1 MTGPVARIN
10 LDAMR
15 HNLSRVRELA
25 IGCPVVVAIKANAY
39 GHGLVESAQALVDA
53 DAYGVA
59 RVEEGLQLR
68 RHGITKKIIILEGFS
83 GQAELMLSMGR
94 DFELVIH
101 DLSQITHLE
110 SYFKSARTPRELR
123 GHQDIAVWLKVDTG
137 MHRIG
142 MPPDESMAIIAKLRQ
157 LPNVKLIGILTHM
170 ANADDRNSDSTQL
183 QLQQFKPCIDPDLQM
198 SIANSACL
206 LNWPQSRV
214 GWVRPGIM
222 LYGASPFSDSTAADE
237 GLQAVMTLRTHLIA
251 VRELKKGDAV
261 GYGSTW
267 LCPEDMRIGVAAIGY
282 GDGYPRHAP
291 NGTPLL
297 VDGKRAALA
306 GRVSMDMITIDLRNI
321 SHARVGSSVVLWGEG
336 LPVEEVAKAA
346 GTISYELFCRLT
358 ARVKFRYECRSGPLA
373 AIDPLNHP

>member
-25 IGCPVVVAIKANAY
+25 PGCPVVVAIKANAY

-68 RHGITKKIIILEGFS
+68 RAGISKKIMVLEGFAS
-83 GQAELMLSMGR
+83 QAELMLCQGR
-94 DFELVIH
+94 DFELIIH
-101 DLSQITHLE
+101 DLSQITQLE
-110 SYFKSARTPRELR
+110 NYCSTARPHHVTKDESPFV
-123 GHQDIAVWLKVDTG
+123 VWIKIDTG

-142 MPPDESMAIIAKLRQ
+142 IPAEESSEAIAKLRE
-157 LPNVKLIGILTHM
+157 LPNAKLVGILTHM
-170 ANADDRNSDSTQL
+170 ANADDRNSDDTQ
-183 QLQQFKPCIDPDLQM
+183 QQMQKFEPCIDPELSV

-206 LNWPQSRV
+206 LNWPMSRV

-222 LYGASPFSDSTAADE
+222 LYGASPFRDTTAADE

-251 VRELKKGDAV
+251 VHELKKGDAV
-261 GYGSTW
+261 GYGSAW
-267 LCPEDMRIGVAAIGY
+267 RCPEDMKIGVAAIGY

-291 NGTPLL
+291 NGTPVL

-321 SHARVGSSVVLWGEG
+321 SQARVGSSVVLWGEG
-336 LPVEEVAKAA
+336 LPVEEVATAA

-358 ARVKFRYECRSGPLA
+358 ARVKFRYEGAEPLSH
-373 AIDPLNHP
+373 L

>member
-25 IGCPVVVAIKANAY
+25 PGCPVIAAIKANAY
-39 GHGLVESAQALVDA
+39 GHGLIESAKALVDA

-68 RHGITKKIIILEGFS
+68 RESITKKIIILEGFS
-83 GQAELMLSMGR
+83 SQAELRLCQGK
-94 DFELVIH
+94 DFELIIH
-101 DLSQITHLE
+101 DDSQITQLE
-110 SYFKSARTPRELR
+110 NFCSSEKSQHVL
-123 GHQDIAVWLKVDTG
+123 QNDSQFFVWIKVDTG

-142 MPPDESMAIIAKLRQ
+142 IPPEKCHSVINRVQRLANLKL
-157 LPNVKLIGILTHM
+157 VGILTHM
-170 ANADDRNSDSTQL
+170 ANADDRVSDYTTRQL
-183 QLQQFKPCIDPDLQM
+183 QKFQPCIDPDLHV

-206 LNWPQSRV
+206 LSWPQSRV

-222 LYGASPFSDSTAADE
+222 LYGASPFSDTTAADE
-237 GLQAVMTLRTHLIA
+237 GLQTVMTLRAHLIA
-251 VRELKKGDAV
+251 VHELKKGDAV
-261 GYGSTW
+261 GYGGAW
-267 LCPEDMRIGVAAIGY
+267 RCPEDMRVGVAAIGY

-291 NGTPLL
+291 NGTPVL

-306 GRVSMDMITIDLRNI
+306 GRVSMDMITIDLREI
-321 SHARVGSSVVLWGEG
+321 GQARVGSSVVLWGEE
-336 LPVEEVAKAA
+336 LPVEEVATAA

-358 ARVKFRYECRSGPLA
+358 TRVKFRYEGKDLLS
-373 AIDPLNHP
+373 HV

>member
-10 LDAMR
+10 LDALR

-25 IGCPVVVAIKANAY
+25 RGCPVVVAIKANAY
-39 GHGLVESAQALVDA
+39 GHGIIESAQALVDA

-68 RHGITKKIIILEGFS
+68 REGITKKIMVLEGFAS
-83 GQAELMLSMGR
+83 QAELNLCQGR
-94 DFELVIH
+94 GFELVIH
-101 DLSQITHLE
+101 DSSQITQLE
-110 SYFKSARTPRELR
+110 NYLTSEHSLHAS
-123 GHQDIAVWLKVDTG
+123 QDNSPFVVWIKIDTG

-142 MPPDESMAIIAKLRQ
+142 IPPDVCQSAISRVRRLV
-157 LPNVKLIGILTHM
+157 NVKLVGILTHM
-170 ANADDRNSDSTQL
+170 ANADDRSSDYTTRQL
-183 QLQQFKPCIDPDLQM
+183 QKLEPCIDPDLQV

-222 LYGASPFSDSTAADE
+222 LYGASPFSDTTAADE

-251 VRELKKGDAV
+251 VHELKKGDAV
-261 GYGSTW
+261 GYGGTW
-267 LCPEDMRIGVAAIGY
+267 RCPQDMKVGVAAIGH

-291 NGTPLL
+291 NGTPVL

-306 GRVSMDMITIDLRNI
+306 GRVSMDMISIDLRDI
-321 SHARVGSSVVLWGEG
+321 SHARVGSSVILWGEG
-336 LPVEEVAKAA
+336 LPVEEVAAAA

-358 ARVKFRYECRSGPLA
+358 TRVKFRYEGKEQ
-373 AIDPLNHP
+373 

>member
-1 MTGPVARIN
+1 MTGPVARID
-10 LDAMR
+10 LDALR

-25 IGCPVVVAIKANAY
+25 PGSPIVVAIKANAY
-39 GHGLVESAQALVDA
+39 GHGLIESAQALADA

-68 RHGITKKIIILEGFS
+68 RHGISKKIMVLEGFAS
-83 GQAELMLSMGR
+83 QAELMLCQGR
-94 DFELVIH
+94 GFELIIH
-101 DLSQITHLE
+101 DLSQITQLE
-110 SYFKSARTPRELR
+110 NYRSHQASQDTPPF
-123 GHQDIAVWLKVDTG
+123 AVWIKIDTG

-142 MPPDESMAIIAKLRQ
+142 IPPEECREAIAKLRQ
-157 LPNVKLIGILTHM
+157 LANVKLVGILTHM
-170 ANADDRNSDSTQL
+170 ANADDRNSDDTQQ
-183 QLQQFKPCIDPDLQM
+183 QLQQFKPCIDPDLEV

-222 LYGASPFSDSTAADE
+222 LYGASPFSDTTAAGE

-251 VRELKKGDAV
+251 VHELKKGDAV
-261 GYGSTW
+261 GYGGAW
-267 LCPEDMRIGVAAIGY
+267 RCPQDMKVGVAAIGY

-306 GRVSMDMITIDLRNI
+306 GRVSMDMITIDLRDI
-321 SHARVGSSVVLWGEG
+321 PQARVGSSVVLWGEG
-336 LPVEEVAKAA
+336 LPVEEVAAAA

-358 ARVKFRYECRSGPLA
+358 ARVKFRYEGTHL
-373 AIDPLNHP
+373 LNHVGG

>member
-1 MTGPVARIN
+1 MTGPVARID

-25 IGCPVVVAIKANAY
+25 PGRPVVAAIKANAY
-39 GHGLVESAQALVDA
+39 GHGLIESAQALVDA

-83 GQAELMLSMGR
+83 SQAELMLCRDS

-101 DLSQITHLE
+101 DISQVAQLE
-110 SYFKSARTPRELR
+110 NYFTTARNRPELR
-123 GHQDIAVWLKVDTG
+123 AHPVVALWLKVDTG

-142 MPPDESMAIIAKLRQ
+142 IPPEECRDAIEKLRQ
-157 LPNVKLIGILTHM
+157 LPNVKLVGILTHM
-170 ANADDRNSDSTQL
+170 ANADDRNSDYTDQ
-183 QLQQFKPCIDPDLQM
+183 QLQQFKPCIDPDLEV

-206 LNWPQSRV
+206 LNWPMSRV

-222 LYGASPFSDSTAADE
+222 LYGASPFSDTTAADE

-251 VRELKKGDAV
+251 VHELKKGDAV
-261 GYGSTW
+261 GYGGTW
-267 LCPEDMRIGVAAIGY
+267 RCPQDMKVGVAAIGY

-291 NGTPLL
+291 NGTPVL

-306 GRVSMDMITIDLRNI
+306 GRVSMDMISIDLRDI
-321 SHARVGSSVVLWGEG
+321 SHARVGSSVILWGEG
-336 LPVEEVAKAA
+336 LPVEEVAAAA
-346 GTISYELFCRLT
+346 GTISYELFCRIT
-358 ARVKFRYECRSGPLA
+358 ARVKFRYEGKEQ
-373 AIDPLNHP
+373 

>member
-1 MTGPVARIN
+1 MVPFIMTGPIARIN
-10 LDAMR
+10 LDAIR
-15 HNLSRVRELA
+15 HNLSRVHELA
-25 IGCPVVVAIKANAY
+25 PGRPVIVAIKANAY
-39 GHGLVESAQALVDA
+39 GHGLIESAQALADA

-68 RHGITKKIIILEGFS
+68 RHGISKKIMVLEGFAS
-83 GQAELMLSMGR
+83 QTELMLSQDK

-101 DLSQITHLE
+101 DISQITQLE
-110 SYFKSARTPRELR
+110 NYCTPVRP
-123 GHQDIAVWLKVDTG
+123 HHVTKDDSPFVVWIKIDTG

-142 MPPDESMAIIAKLRQ
+142 IPPEESGEAIARLRE
-157 LPNVKLIGILTHM
+157 LPNVKLVGILTHM
-170 ANADDRNSDSTQL
+170 ANADDRNSDYTQL
-183 QLQQFKPCIDPDLQM
+183 QLQEFEPCIDPDLQV

-222 LYGASPFSDSTAADE
+222 LYGASPFSDTTAIDE

-251 VRELKKGDAV
+251 MHELKKGDAV
-261 GYGSTW
+261 GYGGAW
-267 LCPEDMRIGVAAIGY
+267 RCPQDMKIGVAAIGY

-306 GRVSMDMITIDLRNI
+306 GRVSMDMITIDLRDI
-321 SHARVGSSVVLWGEG
+321 SQARVGSSVVLWGEG
-336 LPVEEVAKAA
+336 LPVEEVATAA

-358 ARVKFRYECRSGPLA
+358 SRVKFRYEGKNL
-373 AIDPLNHP
+373 LNHV

>member
-25 IGCPVVVAIKANAY
+25 PGSPVVVAIKANAY
-39 GHGLVESAQALVDA
+39 GHGLIESAQALADA

-68 RHGITKKIIILEGFS
+68 REGVSKKIMVLEGFS
-83 GQAELMLSMGR
+83 SHAELMLCQGR

-101 DLSQITHLE
+101 DISQITQLVNYRSVVRSHHA
-110 SYFKSARTPRELR
+110 S
-123 GHQDIAVWLKVDTG
+123 QDDSPFVVWIKIDTG

-142 MPPDESMAIIAKLRQ
+142 IPPEESRAAIEKLRQ
-157 LPNVKLIGILTHM
+157 LPNVKLVGILTHM
-170 ANADDRNSDSTQL
+170 ANADDRNSDYTQL
-183 QLQQFKPCIDPDLQM
+183 QLQNFEPCVDPDLQV

-206 LNWPQSRV
+206 LNWPRSRV

-222 LYGASPFSDSTAADE
+222 LYGASPFNDTTAADE

-261 GYGSTW
+261 GYGGAW
-267 LCPEDMRIGVAAIGY
+267 RCPEDMRIGVAAIGY

-291 NGTPLL
+291 NGTPIL

-306 GRVSMDMITIDLRNI
+306 GRVSMDMITIDLRNVAQ
-321 SHARVGSSVVLWGEG
+321 ARVGSSVVLWGEG
-336 LPVEEVAKAA
+336 LPVEEVAAAA

-358 ARVKFRYECRSGPLA
+358 ARVKFRYEGKEL
-373 AIDPLNHP
+373 LNHI

>member
-39 GHGLVESAQALVDA
+39 GHGLIESAQALVDA

-68 RHGITKKIIILEGFS
+68 RHGITKKIMVLEGFS
-83 GQAELMLSMGR
+83 SQAELMLCLGR

-101 DLSQITHLE
+101 DLSQITQLE
-110 SYFKSARTPRELR
+110 NYFSSAHNPPELR
-123 GHQDIAVWLKVDTG
+123 GHPVIAVWLKVDTG

-142 MPPDESMAIIAKLRQ
+142 IHPEESVEAITRLRQ
-157 LPNVKLIGILTHM
+157 LPNVKLVGILTHM
-170 ANADDRNSDSTQL
+170 ANADDRNSDSTQQ
-183 QLQQFKPCIDPDLQM
+183 QLQQFEPCIDPDLQV

-222 LYGASPFSDSTAADE
+222 LYGASPFSDTTAAGE

-251 VRELKKGDAV
+251 VHALKKGDAV

-267 LCPEDMRIGVAAIGY
+267 KCPQDMEIGVAAIGY

-291 NGTPLL
+291 NGTPVL
-297 VDGKRAALA
+297 VEGKRAALA

-321 SHARVGSSVVLWGEG
+321 PRARVGSSVVLWGEG
-336 LPVEEVAKAA
+336 LPVEEVATAA

-358 ARVKFRYECRSGPLA
+358 ARVKFRYEGAEPLRH
-373 AIDPLNHP
+373 L